1 VLSNTKKTLL
11 VYGYTNQDIMS
22 CELNDP
28 NNNDSRQKYNL
39 KIKTITSVDFIV
51 NKYLMSKTKDA
62 LIIVLFNDYQ
72 GIL

>member
-1 VLSNTKKTLL
+1 
-11 VYGYTNQDIMS
+11 MS

-28 NNNDSRQKYNL
+28 NNNDSRQKSNF

-51 NKYLMSKTKDA
+51 NKYTISKTKDA